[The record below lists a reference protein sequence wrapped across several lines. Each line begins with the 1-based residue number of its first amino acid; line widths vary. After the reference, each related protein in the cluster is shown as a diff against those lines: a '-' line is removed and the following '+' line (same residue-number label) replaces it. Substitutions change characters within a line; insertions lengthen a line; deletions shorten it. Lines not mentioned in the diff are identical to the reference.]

1 MPNITILLNKELEKA
16 MTELHENI
24 YDIVPSVVAAIHNR
38 YHSFVEKDDL
48 KQECLKW
55 AITRSDYIN
64 EQLAEPDTKKRQH
77 NEARVAYQMRRVAER
92 YARREKAARSGYNIT
107 DEAYYES
114 ATLAQLLPFVIA
126 SVLDGT
132 VLEQAQEMIR
142 DGQPKGSS
150 SPAEGGNLLAVLV
163 DIKKCYMRLDVNSQ
177 QLLTLRYHE
186 NFTLAQIANVLGCAV
201 STAERR
207 CMGALRR
214 LQDELGGISPYK

>member
-1 MPNITILLNKELEKA
+1 MLNITILLNKELEKA